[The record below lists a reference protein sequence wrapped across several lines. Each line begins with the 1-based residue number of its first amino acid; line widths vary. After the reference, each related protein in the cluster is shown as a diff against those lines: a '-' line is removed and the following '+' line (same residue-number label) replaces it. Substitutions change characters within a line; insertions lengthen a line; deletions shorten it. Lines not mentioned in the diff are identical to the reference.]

1 MFSTI
6 LRGAVAAAAMLVASS
21 AFAGANLIVNGDF
34 SSPSV
39 APGWTEFAQHR
50 RLDQRE

>member
-39 APGWTEFAQHR
+39 GARLDRVAQHR